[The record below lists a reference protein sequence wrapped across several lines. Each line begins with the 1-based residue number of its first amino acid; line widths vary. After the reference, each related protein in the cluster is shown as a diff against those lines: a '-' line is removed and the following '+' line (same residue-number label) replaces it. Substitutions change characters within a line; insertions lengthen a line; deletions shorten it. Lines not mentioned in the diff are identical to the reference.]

1 MLLKILFQLNWQY
14 WHSKIID
21 SPDEQV
27 IRIKTILKDF
37 KDRFIKIEK
46 NIAYF
51 QERYHYFETPNVAS
65 QLSEKNKKELS
76 DTKDVFLKLINVFL
90 ENIKRFRKSKSLDVY
105 LEVKESYNQIAITT
119 LDIFKV
125 ISTPL
130 NELKAE
136 SVYDLIKKNLWININ
151 ENQNEE
157 SKGKEDEETEP
168 IDIFNKKIDFIT
180 SDYLLTK
187 TVNDLQSDVNT
198 LCNWADKYYHRYKDK
213 KKVNVFT

>member
-1 MLLKILFQLNWQY
+1 M
-14 WHSKIID
+14 
-21 SPDEQV
+21 
-27 IRIKTILKDF
+27 
-37 KDRFIKIEK
+37 
-46 NIAYF
+46 
-51 QERYHYFETPNVAS
+51 
-65 QLSEKNKKELS
+65 
-76 DTKDVFLKLINVFL
+76 
-90 ENIKRFRKSKSLDVY
+90 
-105 LEVKESYNQIAITT
+105 
-119 LDIFKV
+119 

-130 NELKAE
+130 NKLKAE